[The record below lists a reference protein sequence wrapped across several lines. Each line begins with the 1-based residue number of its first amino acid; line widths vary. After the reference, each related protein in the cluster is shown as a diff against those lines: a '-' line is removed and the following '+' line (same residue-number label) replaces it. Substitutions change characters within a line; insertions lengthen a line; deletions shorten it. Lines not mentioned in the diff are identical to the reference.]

1 MNVHRGASN
10 MHTMLRAHPDF
21 PIRQGAPTAP
31 AKKAAMKSLS
41 DYLYDVLMDTDPEQM
56 IDEDM
61 KHRHD

>member
-1 MNVHRGASN
+1 